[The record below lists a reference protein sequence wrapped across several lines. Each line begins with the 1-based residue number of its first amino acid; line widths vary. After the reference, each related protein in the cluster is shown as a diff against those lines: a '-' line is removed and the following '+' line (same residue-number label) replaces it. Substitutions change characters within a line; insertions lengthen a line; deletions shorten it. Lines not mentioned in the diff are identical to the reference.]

1 MMLSRNHRRG
11 GDLHAAYEMLWE
23 GDLMHQFDDRV
34 WISIDREQY
43 ETFLRG
49 EADGIIE
56 VPV

>member
-1 MMLSRNHRRG
+1 
-11 GDLHAAYEMLWE
+11 MLWE